1 MTNVRDNIT
10 ELRFLKFTFYFT
22 PQQDL
27 NALGN
32 KDINASFCPGQHI
45 MLTASKADVTQAKV
59 NCDSK
64 LLYQQETVL
73 KNTHVKYS
81 SLGKD
86 KDCAEQMELA

>member
-1 MTNVRDNIT
+1 
-10 ELRFLKFTFYFT
+10 
-22 PQQDL
+22 
-27 NALGN
+27 
-32 KDINASFCPGQHI
+32 